1 MSTETFLVISNFNDA
16 LEKQLMKNKE
26 YNLLFIRTFILCTY
40 ERILED
46 IIDSLPP
53 DNRQQII
60 DNFQKRIDFMNK
72 EK

>member
-1 MSTETFLVISNFNDA
+1 MSTETFLVISNFNDV

-26 YNLLFIRTFILCTY
+26 YDLLFIRTFILCTY

-60 DNFQKRIDFMNK
+60 DNFQKRIDILNK